1 LRHGWWPGLLNITV
15 RLVHYTED
23 APRLVAVASKVS
35 LSRKPLRELLEM
47 GDEEVEVWIRE
58 TFRRQHF
65 SPWEHAV
72 YTFVVDGLSRV
83 ASHQLVRHRHASY
96 TQMSHRYT
104 EGYLRSLALEASRL
118 AGRGCPERPSGNKR
132 EVYRCYSDA
141 IADAR
146 LLLSG
151 ELVRLASTAFV
162 PPPAFH
168 SREELASEWAGS
180 VLRSAS
186 DYYRLLA
193 FGALREDARYV
204 LADSVRTRIVVTMN
218 ARELVQVFL
227 PLRMCTKAQWEIRH
241 IAWALWGELVKV
253 HPQLFKWAGP
263 SCVFRENTSR
273 KEPAELRRYVD
284 GEEGFTVPRCPELV
298 ENKAIPGCLRAAAR
312 PLHRDPGDPA

>member
-1 LRHGWWPGLLNITV
+1 MLGITV
-15 RLVHYTED
+15 KLMRYTED
-23 APRLVAVASKVS
+23 APRLVAVASKTS
-35 LSRKPLRELLEM
+35 LSRKPLQQLLEI
-47 GDEEVEVWIRE
+47 GDDEVEAWIRE

-65 SPWEHAV
+65 SPWEHAS

-104 EGYLRSLALEASRL
+104 EGYLRSQALEASRL
-118 AGRGCPERPSGNKR
+118 AGNNCPEKPSGNKR
-132 EVYRCYSDA
+132 EAYACYSNA
-141 IADAR
+141 VTDAR

-151 ELVRLASTAFV
+151 EGGLVELASIAFV

-168 SREELASEWAGS
+168 SREDLVFEWAES

-263 SCVFRENTSR
+263 GCVLRENTSR
-273 KEPAELRRYVD
+273 AEPAELRRYME
-284 GEEGFTVPRCPELV
+284 GEEGFTIPRCPELV
-298 ENKAIPGCLRAAAR
+298 ENKAIPACLRVAR
-312 PLHRDPGDPA
+312 PTWQRA

>member
-1 LRHGWWPGLLNITV
+1 MLNIV
-15 RLVHYTED
+15 VKLIRYTED
-23 APRLVAVASKVS
+23 APKLVATASKVS
-35 LSRKPLRELLEM
+35 LSRKPLRELLEVN
-47 GDEEVEVWIRE
+47 DEEVEVWIRE

-65 SPWEHAV
+65 SPWEHAS

-83 ASHQLVRHRHASY
+83 ASHQLVRHRVASY

-118 AGRGCPERPSGNKR
+118 TGSNCPEKPGGNKR
-132 EVYRCYSDA
+132 GVYACYSNA
-141 IADAR
+141 ITDAR
-146 LLLSG
+146 LLLAGDG
-151 ELVRLASTAFV
+151 ELVRLASIAFV

-168 SREELASEWAGS
+168 SKEDLVFEWAES

-186 DYYRLLA
+186 DYYRLLSR
-193 FGALREDARYV
+193 GALREDARYV

-241 IAWALWGELVKV
+241 IAWAMWRELVKV

-263 SCVFRENTSR
+263 SCVYRENTTR
-273 KEPAELRRYVD
+273 TEPVELQKFLE
-284 GEEGFTVPRCPELV
+284 GEEKFTIPRCPELV
-298 ENKAIPGCLRAAAR
+298 ENRAIPACLRAAAK
-312 PLHRDPGDPA
+312 PLQPP

>member
-1 LRHGWWPGLLNITV
+1 LEVRVVLNIIV
-15 RLVHYTED
+15 KLIHFIED
-23 APRLVAVASKVS
+23 APKLIAIASKAS
-35 LSRKPLRELLEM
+35 LSKKPLQELLDIN
-47 GDEEVEVWIRE
+47 DEEVEVWIKE

-65 SPWEHAV
+65 SPWEHAS

-104 EGYLRSLALEASRL
+104 EGYLRSLALEASKL
-118 AGRGCPERPSGNKR
+118 TGNNCPEKPSGNKR
-132 EVYRCYSDA
+132 EAYACYSNA
-141 IADAR
+141 ITDAR
-146 LLLSG
+146 LLLAGEG
-151 ELVRLASTAFV
+151 ELIRLASIAFV

-168 SREELASEWAGS
+168 SKEDLVFEWAES

-193 FGALREDARYV
+193 FGALRDDARYV

-227 PLRMCTKAQWEIRH
+227 PLRMCTRAQWEIRY
-241 IAWALWGELVKV
+241 IAWILWRELVKL

-263 SCVFRENTSR
+263 SCVFRENTTRMEPIELKKFLS
-273 KEPAELRRYVD
+273 KEEK
-284 GEEGFTVPRCPELV
+284 FTIPRCPELV
-298 ENKAIPGCLRAAAR
+298 DNKAIPACLKVASIAVNTVQRQ
-312 PLHRDPGDPA
+312 

>member
-1 LRHGWWPGLLNITV
+1 MLNIV
-15 RLVHYTED
+15 VKLIRYTED
-23 APRLVAVASKVS
+23 APKLVATASKVS
-35 LSRKPLRELLEM
+35 LSRKPLRELLEVN
-47 GDEEVEVWIRE
+47 DEEVEVWIRE

-65 SPWEHAV
+65 SPWEHAS

-83 ASHQLVRHRHASY
+83 ASHQLVRHRVASY

-118 AGRGCPERPSGNKR
+118 TGSNCPEKPRGNKR
-132 EVYRCYSDA
+132 GVYACYSNA
-141 IADAR
+141 ITDAR
-146 LLLSG
+146 LLLAGDG
-151 ELVRLASTAFV
+151 ELVRLASIAFV

-168 SREELASEWAGS
+168 SKEDLVFEWAES

-186 DYYRLLA
+186 DYYRLLSR
-193 FGALREDARYV
+193 GALREDARYV

-241 IAWALWGELVKV
+241 IAWAMWRELVKV

-263 SCVFRENTSR
+263 SCVYRENTTR
-273 KEPAELRRYVD
+273 TEPVELQKFLE
-284 GEEGFTVPRCPELV
+284 GEEKFTIPRCPELV
-298 ENKAIPGCLRAAAR
+298 ENRAIPACLRAAAK
-312 PLHRDPGDPA
+312 PLQPP

>member
-1 LRHGWWPGLLNITV
+1 MLNITV
-15 RLVHYTED
+15 RLIRYAED

-35 LSRKPLRELLEM
+35 LSRKPLQELLEIS
-47 GDEEVEVWIRE
+47 DDEVEVWIRE

-65 SPWEHAV
+65 SPWEHAS

-83 ASHQLVRHRHASY
+83 ASHQLVRHRVASY

-104 EGYLRSLALEASRL
+104 EGYLRSLALEASKL
-118 AGRGCPERPSGNKR
+118 AGNSCPEKLSGNKR
-132 EVYRCYSDA
+132 EAYDCYASS
-141 IADAR
+141 IVDAR
-146 LLLSG
+146 LTVEDG

-168 SREELASEWAGS
+168 VKEELLARWASS
-180 VLRSAS
+180 VLVTAS

-193 FGALREDARYV
+193 LGALREDARYV

-227 PLRMCTKAQWEIRH
+227 PLRMCTKAQWEMRH

-263 SCVFRENTSR
+263 SCVLRENTAR

-284 GEEGFTVPRCPELV
+284 GEEGFAIPRCPELV
-298 ENKAIPGCLRAAAR
+298 ENKAAPGCLRAAAR
-312 PLHRDPGDPA
+312 PLHRNPGGPA